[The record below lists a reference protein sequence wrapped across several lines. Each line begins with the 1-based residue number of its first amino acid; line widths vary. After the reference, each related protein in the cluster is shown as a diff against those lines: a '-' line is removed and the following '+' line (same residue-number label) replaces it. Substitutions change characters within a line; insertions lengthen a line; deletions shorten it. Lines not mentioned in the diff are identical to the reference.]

1 MWRKG
6 RKQGWKEGLNRWK
19 VGGGMEES
27 LERMKDEAVRQK
39 VIEKR
44 QTDIWKRAELEHIR
58 LSACFLLVPAFNT
71 PLHFQHS
78 HMSSLTF
85 TMHSRWS

>member
-27 LERMKDEAVRQK
+27 LVRMKDEAVRQK

-44 QTDIWKRAELEHIR
+44 QTYGRGRSLNIFVSQPASYWFPPSTR
-58 LSACFLLVPAFNT
+58 LSIFS
-71 PLHFQHS
+71 PLTCPH
-78 HMSSLTF
+78 
-85 TMHSRWS
+85 